1 MLTSHAQISISSL
14 QITGEKLKCGQEPG
28 GREIIL
34 HSIIRNATC
43 FGMLYFSIHQPM
55 WYLCTSLIWLQPY
68 SEIRSGNMV
77 SRHQHRAREREF
89 LSACVLQS
97 DNQNL
102 HLISTN
108 PARKHYPYRRQC
120 PHERNIST
128 LILLWWFLP
137 SYSLRIIRI
146 HTVLLIHLHIYS
158 TSSFNVPLH

>member
-89 LSACVLQS
+89 LSACVLLTVRQPKSPVDKHQS
-97 DNQNL
+97 SEKALSLQKTMPPWKKYIHPNSL
-102 HLISTN
+102 VMVFT
-108 PARKHYPYRRQC
+108 
-120 PHERNIST
+120 
-128 LILLWWFLP
+128 FLFTQT
-137 SYSLRIIRI
+137 Y
-146 HTVLLIHLHIYS
+146 
-158 TSSFNVPLH
+158 